1 MFKTPQAETIR
12 QAIHH
17 WARTIT
23 DSRQNQVRAA
33 EPLDRLPVYW
43 TGVHMA
49 VLAFPFVAAICSGPT
64 TPP

>member
-49 VLAFPFVAAICSGPT
+49 VLHFPL
-64 TPP
+64 